1 MHRFGRSVQRKTND
15 RWGGVFILAVVL
27 AVVGAWQLG
36 GVLGNLLGEE
46 KPAAMEPVPGMEDVT
61 SLPEAPVPTTRMAQ
75 TFQVHFVQVGA
86 FRSEGAA
93 RQFVQEL
100 AKQDLVAATT
110 PRNEQGLVKV
120 YVGPFMT
127 GEEAAEVQSIMA
139 ETGVAKNAF
148 TVAMEVAYA
157 PDAVMAMTGSVNPDL
172 QAGLD
177 TLNNYLFEAGAW
189 FAKRSAGEPA
199 DGGALA
205 SLGQEMRRL
214 ATKLAAAE
222 ESPAI
227 TRFLGLAD
235 VASVNAADIEVAAT
249 ASPGSEE
256 FQRAMNGYVSLLEQY
271 RNFYTEGGSG
281 E

>member
-214 ATKLAAAE
+214 ATKMAAAE

>member
-46 KPAAMEPVPGMEDVT
+46 KPAAIEPVPGMEDVT
-61 SLPEAPVPTTRMAQ
+61 SLPESPTMVTRIAQ

-93 RQFVQEL
+93 RQLVQEL
-100 AKQDLVAATT
+100 ARQDVVAATT
-110 PRNEQGLVKV
+110 QRNEQGLVKV
-120 YVGPFMT
+120 YVGPFMS

-148 TVAMEVAYA
+148 TVALDVEYA

-172 QAGLD
+172 QTGLD
-177 TLNNYLFEAGAW
+177 TLNNYLYEAGAW

-205 SLGQEMRRL
+205 TLGQEMRRV

-222 ESPAI
+222 ENPAI

-235 VASVNAADIEVAAT
+235 VAAVNAADIEVAAT

-271 RNFYTEGGSG
+271 HNFYAEGGSG

>member
-120 YVGPFMT
+120 YAGPFMT